1 MAASKV
7 VLITGCSKGIG
18 QEAALFLARD
28 PQRQFKVYATMR
40 NLAANNDDLKTK
52 AGSTF
57 DDTLFIR
64 ELDVTKQ
71 ETIDKTV
78 KDIVDKEG
86 TIDVLSRYY
95 VRLGFIF

>member
-7 VLITGCSKGIG
+7 ILLTGCSKGIG

-28 PQRQFKVYATMR
+28 PQRRFKVYATMR
-40 NLAANNDDLKTK
+40 NLAANDNELKEK
-52 AGSTF
+52 AGNTF

-71 ETIDKTV
+71 ETIDQTV
-78 KDIVDKEG
+78 KDIVDNEG
-86 TIDVLSRYY
+86 TIDVLSMY
-95 VRLGFIF
+95 